1 MITHEFDRDR
11 LVVHALLRG
20 EVSDEEAVGWFEDL
34 VGELQGLR
42 AVRGLVDTRPLEVLS
57 VTRAGIN
64 RLITLADEN
73 DDIFAVSRWAVVADR
88 DAVYGMA
95 RMYELLRERASYE
108 VRVFRSLEDGT
119 AWVLDP
125 GV

>member
-11 LVVHALLRG
+11 LVVRALLRG
-20 EVSDEEAVGWFEDL
+20 EVSDAEAVGWFEAL

-42 AVRGLVDTRPLEVLS
+42 AVRGLVDTRPLEELS

-95 RMYELLRERASYE
+95 RVYELLRDRASYE